1 MFYTTRLLRTLP
13 KDSAGVSDVKENSRK
28 EAKLDD
34 SKWPSYDSIIQL
46 KPSFS
51 RISSPVKLIL
61 IYKMFKLQY
70 CLLILTFSR
79 VYKNRKSNIKI
90 MGEGQMPCLP
100 PPSGDGTET
109 CSRNLARKG
118 RNFSIG

>member
-1 MFYTTRLLRTLP
+1 MA
-13 KDSAGVSDVKENSRK
+13 KSSSA
-28 EAKLDD
+28 
-34 SKWPSYDSIIQL
+34 IIQL

-70 CLLILTFSR
+70 YLLILTFFR
-79 VYKNRKSNIKI
+79 VYKNKKTISKLL
-90 MGEGQMPCLP
+90 GGGGGGQMSPC